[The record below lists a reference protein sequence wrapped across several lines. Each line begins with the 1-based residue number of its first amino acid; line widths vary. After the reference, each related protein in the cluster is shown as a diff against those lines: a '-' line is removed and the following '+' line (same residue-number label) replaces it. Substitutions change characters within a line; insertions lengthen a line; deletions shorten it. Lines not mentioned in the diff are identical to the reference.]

1 MRRRARAGEV
11 MFVNQLHVT
20 LEGEQVS
27 DNGVPVDGFVAALK
41 GVQDAMRL
49 MVEHLAG
56 QDKRPGRRP
65 NWIRKESALRVVSAR
80 RGSLVAELALDSP
93 PHNENPTHA
102 YGKRAFESLRNW
114 DGGENST
121 LPREV
126 ADRIFAIPQKL
137 PENVHLW
144 LGDEELPRRVRIKRP
159 VKIRK
164 RTEIPQEAVL
174 YGWLK
179 AVDWS
184 RHKAQ
189 LHPYCDSPV
198 QLRFGPGLDEDM
210 VRFAT
215 QYVKVRGRGRFNKN
229 DEWQYVQVERIG
241 RADDWGKPFDAEALL
256 NNPNPR
262 IFRSDDVLRASEPF
276 DVDEFIR
283 IIHEGRD
290 V

>member
-1 MRRRARAGEV
+1 M
-11 MFVNQLHVT
+11 NQLHVT
-20 LEGEQVS
+20 LEGEQIS

-56 QDKRPGRRP
+56 QEKRRGRRP
-65 NWIRKESALRVVSAR
+65 NWIRKESALRVVGTR

-93 PHNENPTHA
+93 PHNDRTTRT
-102 YGKRAFESLRNW
+102 YGERAFESLRNW

-144 LGDEELPRRVRIKRP
+144 LGNEERPRRVRVKRLA
-159 VKIRK
+159 KIRK
-164 RTEIPQEAVL
+164 RTEIPREAVL

-184 RHKAQ
+184 QQKAQ
-189 LHPYCDSPV
+189 LHPYGDSPV

-215 QYVKVRGRGRFNKN
+215 QYVEVRGSGTFNKN
-229 DEWQYVQVERIG
+229 DEWKYVQVERIS
-241 RADDWGKPFDAEALL
+241 RADDWGKPFDVEALL
-256 NNPNPR
+256 NDPNPR
-262 IFRSDDVLRASEPF
+262 IFHSDDVPRASEPF

>member
-1 MRRRARAGEV
+1 M
-11 MFVNQLHVT
+11 NQLHVT

-27 DNGVPVDGFVAALK
+27 ENGVPVDGFVAALK

-49 MVEHLAG
+49 MVEYLAG
-56 QDKRPGRRP
+56 QEKRPGRRP
-65 NWIRKESALRVVSAR
+65 NWIRKESALRVVGNR
-80 RGSLVAELALDSP
+80 RSSLVAELVLDSP
-93 PHNENPTHA
+93 PLNGRTTGT
-102 YGKRAFESLRNW
+102 YGERAFESLRDW

-126 ADRIFAIPQKL
+126 TDRIFAIPQKL

-144 LGDEELPRRVRIKRP
+144 LGNEERPRRVRVKRL
-159 VKIRK
+159 VKIRE
-164 RTEIPQEAVL
+164 RAGIPEEALL

-179 AVDWS
+179 AVDWA
-184 RHKAQ
+184 RQKAQ
-189 LHPYCDSPV
+189 LHPYCDGPV
-198 QLRFGPGLDEDM
+198 QLRFGPGLDKDM

-215 QYVKVRGRGRFNKN
+215 QYVEVRGRGRFNKN
-229 DEWQYVQVERIG
+229 DEWKYVQVEHIS
-241 RADDWGKPFDAEALL
+241 RADDCGKPFDVEAFL
-256 NNPNPR
+256 NDPNPK
-262 IFRSDDVLRASEPF
+262 IFRGDEVLRASEPF